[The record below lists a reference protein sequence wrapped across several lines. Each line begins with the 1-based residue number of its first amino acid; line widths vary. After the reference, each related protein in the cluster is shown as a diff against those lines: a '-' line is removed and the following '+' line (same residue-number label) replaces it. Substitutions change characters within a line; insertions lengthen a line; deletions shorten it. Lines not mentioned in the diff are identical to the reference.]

1 MFDYISIHQGILDKI
16 YGAFGIKENDAAK
29 LEVTKAIHS
38 CFSKHDT
45 PDDAKDFL
53 PRFIIHSG
61 RSKPNEKDMPQHQP
75 FVQFAAID
83 HAVKDCK
90 YTLVE
95 LLATAH
101 YESNNNN

>member
-1 MFDYISIHQGILDKI
+1 MDKI

-61 RSKPNEKDMPQHQP
+61 RSKPNEHDMPQHQP